1 MPNLLAKGDAIKDLL
16 RSLAANTAEAQE
28 FKQVMGAVNPTTP
41 TVPDYTPAA
50 MKAMILDLLNNDPD
64 IVLAVRSI

>member
-16 RSLAANTAEAQE
+16 RSLAANTREAQE

-41 TVPDYTPAA
+41 TVPDYTPEAL
-50 MKAMILDLLNNDPD
+50 KAMLLDLLINDPD
-64 IVLAVRSI
+64 IIAAIRGI